1 MPLGQVAPSSKERGH
16 LSSEGLRRCWL
27 SGESTGLGSSN
38 PVRCQAVGFLHSSP
52 ETRREFRVTHFRT
65 RTGTGE
71 SCTSDASGD
80 FRRILST
87 LGRTRSLQHI
97 TGTRDSNAFH
107 SQTVACRRFYCR
119 LQQVRN
125 RWFGLVP
132 LFFVGRF
139 IGGHRARMGTL
150 QADRRQRELGHEAP
164 PIGDGFHSE
173 LVMLLHL
180 CRT

>member
-119 LQQVRN
+119 LQQVGN

-150 QADRRQRELGHEAP
+150 QADRRQRELGQEAP
-164 PIGDGFHSE
+164 PIGDG
-173 LVMLLHL
+173 L
-180 CRT
+180 